1 MCEQIIE
8 EYVLNLIINGLPS
21 KHQKDIMLL
30 TINSVLNLIINGLPS
45 KRNPTYSQKEAIR
58 IQVLN
63 LIINGLPSKPM
74 LFTNA

>member
-1 MCEQIIE
+1 
-8 EYVLNLIINGLPS
+8 
-21 KHQKDIMLL
+21 MLL

-63 LIINGLPSKPM
+63 LIINGLPSKQI
-74 LFTNA
+74 TNELSASFDFIVLNLIINGLPSKLI

>member
-1 MCEQIIE
+1 
-8 EYVLNLIINGLPS
+8 
-21 KHQKDIMLL
+21 MLL